1 MNLDVSWPLI
11 DARFHENELSLDS
24 ILIGDY
30 FVYKSL
36 RVSQEE
42 GCKLSCHFERAC
54 SFFFMLHRRNN
65 CYFGSFS
72 KVRRSPQS
80 YDYYSDYNDYYSR
93 KRHEKVT
100 PPRPNKY
107 GFKPS
112 TLVHL
117 TTKTK
122 ATNFNFTETL
132 ITKLG
137 LIPPSDPKSSY
148 YGYCQGSGIHI
159 ISRKQP
165 WTLPFQLVYLN
176 NQGCTFKILQ
186 MVSGNLKLSIPNF
199 TVRIY
204 VAFVAFLSLL

>member
-1 MNLDVSWPLI
+1 MNLDVSWTLI

-54 SFFFMLHRRNN
+54 SFFFMLQPGMTRWRHHRN

-72 KVRRSPQS
+72 KDRRSPQS

-112 TLVHL
+112 TLLHL

-122 ATNFNFTETL
+122 ATNFNFTEVL

-137 LIPPSDPKSSY
+137 LIPPNDPNSSY

-176 NQGCTFKILQ
+176 NQGCTFKILK
-186 MVSGNLKLSIPNF
+186 MVTGNLKLSVPNF
-199 TVRIY
+199 TVRLY
-204 VAFVAFLSLL
+204 VT

>member
-1 MNLDVSWPLI
+1 MI
-11 DARFHENELSLDS
+11 DSRFHENELSVDS

-36 RVSQEE
+36 RFRQEE
-42 GCKLSCHFERAC
+42 GCKIFCHFEREC
-54 SFFFMLHRRNN
+54 SFFFMLQPEKTLWTHRREN

-72 KVRRSPQS
+72 KDRLSPQS

-93 KRHEKVT
+93 KRYQKVT
-100 PPRPNKY
+100 PPRRNSN

-137 LIPPSDPKSSY
+137 LIPPSDQNSSY

-165 WTLPFQLVYLN
+165 WILPFQLVYTN

-204 VAFVAFLSLL
+204 VAFLSI